1 MADNS
6 VLLHKLEP
14 KVRAALSSPKV
25 VKALE
30 ELIGEYIDKN
40 VSKLSTSGP
49 VYRTFFMDDEYN
61 KFYNILGINPEEVKL
76 ILKESTYIKGQW
88 QIMNN
93 PFNSLAVF
101 CIRHFAIKKDE
112 RMMKGMV
119 TYFTLSFYPTLHA
132 KYFKYEPNKN
142 VMDYTIA
149 NLSSKFKVRNTET
162 FYHAMIE
169 TTFTCNETYLKN
181 IIRGT
186 DKDITDYVHAY
197 KTRLNSLIKKIAI
210 LFYENEKKG
219 AYMNETEDS
228 NDPDDFRMTEN
239 DSIIIERIANAVV
252 LKLATEGPDMKLV
265 TLAAKSCA
273 ISVNELRNTAINLC
287 GDNANRSDIKYMVS
301 SLIYIFIFET
311 HHRKELIGSNDFYFF
326 CGELYGQAN
335 TTNENVI
342 KIKVI
347 LDKWLTKYS
356 AHYKKTNR
364 VGTLNNFRRA
374 LYSFMVFTI
383 QQASKQ

>member
-14 KVRAALSSPKV
+14 KIRKALSNPKT
-25 VKALE
+25 VKSLE
-30 ELIGEYIDKN
+30 NIIGQYIDRN
-40 VSKLSTSGP
+40 VEKLSTSGP

-61 KFYNILGINPEEVKL
+61 RFYNVLDINPEEVKA
-76 ILKESTYIKGQW
+76 ILKESAYIKGQW

-93 PFNSLAVF
+93 PFNSISVF
-101 CIRHFAIKKDE
+101 CIRHFAIQKNDH
-112 RMMKGMV
+112 MMKGMI

-132 KYFKYEPNKN
+132 KYFKYEPNKA
-142 VMDYTIA
+142 VMDYTIE
-149 NLSSKFKVRNTET
+149 NLSNRFKVKNTET
-162 FYHAMIE
+162 FYHALLE
-169 TTFTCNETYLKN
+169 TTFVCNETYLKN
-181 IIRGT
+181 IIRAT

-210 LFYENEKKG
+210 VFYENEKKG
-219 AYMNETEDS
+219 SYMNETED
-228 NDPDDFRMTEN
+228 NTDPDNFVLTEN
-239 DSIIIERIANAVV
+239 DSIIIEKIANAVV
-252 LKLATEGPDMKLV
+252 LKLATEGPDMRLI
-265 TLAAKSCA
+265 TIAAKSCA
-273 ISVNELRNTAINLC
+273 ISVNELRTAAINLC
-287 GDNANRSDIKYMVS
+287 SDNANRGDIKYVVS
-301 SLIYIFIFET
+301 SLIYLFVFET

-335 TTNENVI
+335 TTNKNVI

-347 LDKWLTKYS
+347 LDKWLNQYS

-383 QQASKQ
+383 QQVSKQ